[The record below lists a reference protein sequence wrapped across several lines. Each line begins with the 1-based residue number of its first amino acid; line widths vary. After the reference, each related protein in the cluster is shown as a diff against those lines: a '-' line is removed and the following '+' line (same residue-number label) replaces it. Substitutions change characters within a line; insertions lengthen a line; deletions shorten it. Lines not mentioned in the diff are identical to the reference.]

1 MANSTLGFNVYI
13 YVDPETQVVDSIHA
27 YHTFGASVR
36 LNGDWVS
43 MTQDELD
50 TNLAD
55 LAGDLVYSLDW
66 STDYTAAGEAAD
78 DDDSEHVAIE
88 LYDQDELTF
97 EELQKYAQPVTE
109 SEDAADDSVEVT
121 EEEPA

>member
-36 LNGDWVS
+36 LNADWVS
-43 MTQDELD
+43 MSQEELD
-50 TNLAD
+50 ANLAD
-55 LAGDLVYSLDW
+55 LAGDLVYALDW
-66 STDYTAAGEAAD
+66 STDYTAAGDAEEG
-78 DDDSEHVAIE
+78 DDSEHVAIE

-97 EELQKYAQPVTE
+97 DEVQKYAHLATE
-109 SEDAADDSVEVT
+109 SEGADGVPDET
-121 EEEPA
+121 TDEELA

>member
-36 LNGDWVS
+36 LNADWVS
-43 MTQDELD
+43 MSQDELD
-50 TNLAD
+50 ENLAD

-66 STDYTAAGEAAD
+66 STDYTAAGDAAD

-97 EELQKYAQPVTE
+97 DEVQKYAKLATEAEEADGIPDVTTDEE
-109 SEDAADDSVEVT
+109 SA
-121 EEEPA
+121 